1 MNITFLG
8 GTGTVT
14 GSKYLVETSSSKIL
28 IDCGLYQ
35 GYKWLRARNREPL
48 PLDLQK
54 LDAIVLTHAHLDHSG
69 FIPAVYKQGFRG
81 PVYAHPATISL
92 CSILL
97 VDSGHIQEDD
107 AKFYGKHKISRHEN
121 PEPLYDKAT
130 AQACLSLFQ
139 PVDFDEMFKIGDIDV
154 TLQSVGHI
162 LGAASVIL
170 QADGKRVGFSGDV
183 GRSNDSIML
192 PPKPLPPLDLLMLE
206 STYGN
211 RLHDKESPLDQ
222 LAEVVNAMAKKAG
235 VLLIPSF
242 AVGRT
247 ESILHMLA
255 TLIKAD
261 SIPKLPIYLDSPM
274 AINVFDIYQQ
284 HCDLNRLSKE
294 QCYDMCHVASFTK
307 TVDESKALAELT
319 LPHII
324 IAGSGMATGGRIL
337 HHMKRLLGDYRTTIL
352 FTGYLSGG
360 TRGAKMIAGQNT
372 VKIHGKWWPVKAEVE
387 VLHGLS
393 GHSDYQEIT
402 QWLKSSQLKA
412 KTKIR
417 LVHGEPEA
425 SEAMRDHLK
434 QNTQFDVEVASYHE
448 ILRL

>member
-14 GSKYLVETSSSKIL
+14 GSKYLLETTTSKIL

-69 FIPAVYKQGFRG
+69 FIPALYKQGFRG

-107 AKFYGKHKISRHEN
+107 AKFYGKHKLSRHQN

-139 PVDFDEMFKIGDIDV
+139 PVEFDESFQIGDIDV

-162 LGAASVIL
+162 LGAASIIL
-170 QADGKRVGFSGDV
+170 QANGKRVGFSGDV

-211 RLHDKESPLDQ
+211 RLHDKESSLNQ
-222 LAEVVNAMAKKAG
+222 LAEVVNSMAKKGGA
-235 VLLIPSF
+235 LLIPSF

-255 TLIKAD
+255 TLIKED
-261 SIPKLPIYLDSPM
+261 MMPKLPIYLDSPM
-274 AINVFDIYQQ
+274 AINVFDIYCQYY
-284 HCDLNRLSKE
+284 DLNRLSKA
-294 QCYDMCHVASFTK
+294 QCFDMCNIANFTK
-307 TVDESKALAELT
+307 TVDESKALSEIRV
-319 LPHII
+319 PHII

-372 VKIHGKWWPVKAEVE
+372 VKIHGKWWPVKAEVK

-402 QWLKSSQLKA
+402 QWLQSSKLKP

-434 QNTQFDVEVASYHE
+434 QNTQFDVEVASYHD

>member
-14 GSKYLVETSSSKIL
+14 GSKYFVETSTTNIL
-28 IDCGLYQ
+28 VDCGLYQ

-48 PLDLQK
+48 PLDLK
-54 LDAIVLTHAHLDHSG
+54 SLDAIVLTHAHLDHSG
-69 FIPAVYKQGFRG
+69 FIPALYKQGFRG
-81 PVYAHPATISL
+81 RVYAHQATISL

-97 VDSGHIQEDD
+97 PDSGHIQEDD

-130 AQACLSLFQ
+130 AEACLSLFKA
-139 PVDFDEMFKIGDIDV
+139 VDFNEEFKIGDIDIE
-154 TLQSVGHI
+154 LQSAGHI

-170 QADGKRVGFSGDV
+170 KADGKRVGFSGDV
-183 GRSNDSIML
+183 GRPDDIIMY
-192 PPKPLPPLDLLMLE
+192 PPKPLPALDLLLLE

-211 RLHDKESPLDQ
+211 RLHDKEDAFEQ
-222 LAEVVNAMAKKAG
+222 LAEIVNSTAKKGG

-247 ESILHMLA
+247 EAVQHMLA
-255 TLIKAD
+255 TLMKKEL
-261 SIPKLPIYLDSPM
+261 IPKLPVYLDSPM
-274 AINVFDIYQQ
+274 AINVFNIYCE
-284 HCDLNRLSKE
+284 HFDLNRLSNE
-294 QCYDMCHVASFTK
+294 QCLEMCNVATFTR
-307 TVDESKALAELT
+307 TVDESKALSELIM
-319 LPHII
+319 PHII

-337 HHMKRLLGDYRTTIL
+337 HHLKRLLDDYRTTVL

-360 TRGAKMIAGQNT
+360 TRGAKMLAGKDN
-372 VKIHGKWWPVKAEVE
+372 VKIHGKWLPVKARVE

-393 GHSDYQEIT
+393 GHGDYEDIT
-402 QWLKSSQLKA
+402 QWLQISKLHP
-412 KTKIR
+412 KTKVL

-425 SEAMRDHLK
+425 SESMRDHLM
-434 QNTQFDVEVASYHE
+434 QHTQFDVDVAKYHE

>member
-14 GSKYLVETSSSKIL
+14 GSKYLVETSASKVL

-54 LDAIVLTHAHLDHSG
+54 LDAIMLTHAHLDHSG
-69 FIPAVYKQGFRG
+69 FIPALYKQGFRG

-92 CSILL
+92 CSIIL

-107 AKFYGKHKISRHEN
+107 AKFYGKHKISRHKN

-139 PVDFDEMFKIGDIDV
+139 PVDFDETFTIGDIEV

-162 LGAASVIL
+162 LGAASIIL

-192 PPKPLPPLDLLMLE
+192 PPKTLPPLDLLMLE

-211 RLHDKESPLDQ
+211 RLHDKESSLDQ
-222 LAEVVNAMAKKAG
+222 LAKVVNAMAKKGG

-402 QWLKSSQLKA
+402 QWLQSSQLKA

-434 QNTQFDVEVASYHE
+434 QNTQFDVEVASYHD

>member
-14 GSKYLVETSSSKIL
+14 GSKYLVATSTTKIL
-28 IDCGLYQ
+28 VDCGLYQ
-35 GYKWLRARNREPL
+35 GYKWLRERNREPL
-48 PLDLQK
+48 PFNLK
-54 LDAIVLTHAHLDHSG
+54 ELDAIVLTHAHLDHSG
-69 FIPAVYKQGFRG
+69 FIPALYKQGYRG
-81 PVYAHPATISL
+81 PVYTHHATASL
-92 CSILL
+92 CTILL

-107 AKFYGKHKISRHEN
+107 AKFYGKHKISRHKN

-130 AQACLSLFQ
+130 AQASLSLFQ
-139 PVDFDEMFKIGDIDV
+139 PVNFEETFSIGDIEV
-154 TLQSVGHI
+154 YLQSVGHI

-170 QADGKRVGFSGDV
+170 SADGKHVGFSGDV
-183 GRSNDSIML
+183 GRSNDSIMY
-192 PPKPLPPLDLLMLE
+192 PPKPLPALDLLMLE

-222 LAEVVNAMAKKAG
+222 LADIVNTMAKKGGA
-235 VLLIPSF
+235 LLIPSF

-247 ESILHMLA
+247 ESILHLLA
-255 TLIKAD
+255 TLIKKEM
-261 SIPKLPIYLDSPM
+261 IPKLPIFLDSPM
-274 AINVFDIYQQ
+274 AINVFDIYCQYSE
-284 HCDLNRLSKE
+284 LNRLSKDDCLE
-294 QCYDMCHVASFTK
+294 ISSIASFTK
-307 TVDESKALAELT
+307 TVDQSKELSE
-319 LPHII
+319 LRVPHII

-360 TRGAKMIAGQNT
+360 TRGAKMLAGQNT
-372 VKIHGKWWPVKAEVE
+372 VKIHGKWWPVKADVE

-393 GHSDYQEIT
+393 GHGDYQEIT
-402 QWLKSSQLKA
+402 QWLQSSNLHK

-417 LVHGEPEA
+417 LVHGEPDA

-434 QNTQFDVEVASYHE
+434 QHTHFDPEVASYHE

>member
-14 GSKYLVETSSSKIL
+14 GSKYLVETSTTKIL

-48 PLDLQK
+48 PLDLHSI
-54 LDAIVLTHAHLDHSG
+54 DAIVLTHAHLDHSG
-69 FIPAVYKQGFRG
+69 FIPALYKQGYRG
-81 PVYAHPATISL
+81 PVYTNEATVSL

-97 VDSGHIQEDD
+97 SDSGHIQEED

-121 PEPLYDKAT
+121 PEALYDQKT
-130 AQACLSLFQ
+130 AEACMLLFK
-139 PVDFDEMFKIGDIDV
+139 PVKFHQHFTVGDIDIV
-154 TLQSVGHI
+154 LQSAGHI

-170 QADGKRVGFSGDV
+170 EADNKRVGFSGDV
-183 GRSNDSIML
+183 GRPNDSIMY
-192 PPKPLPPLDLLMLE
+192 PPEPLPPLDLLMLE

-211 RLHDKESPLDQ
+211 RLHDKEDPLDL
-222 LAEVVNAMAKKAG
+222 LAEIINSTIKKGG

-247 ESILHMLA
+247 EAIQHMLGV
-255 TLIKAD
+255 LMQEER
-261 SIPKLPIYLDSPM
+261 IPQIPIYLDSPM
-274 AINVFDIYQQ
+274 AISVFDIYCN
-284 HCDLNRLSKE
+284 HSELNRLSKE
-294 QCYDMCHVASFTK
+294 QCHDMSHLVEFTRK
-307 TVDESKALAELT
+307 VDESKALSELVM
-319 LPHII
+319 PHII

-337 HHMKRLLGDYRTTIL
+337 HHMKRLIGDYRTTVL

-360 TRGAKMIAGQNT
+360 TRGAKMLAGNEN
-372 VKIHGKWWPVKAEVE
+372 VKIHGKWLPVKARIE

-393 GHSDYQEIT
+393 GHGDYEEIT
-402 QWLKSSQLKA
+402 QWLRSSQLNK

-417 LVHGEPEA
+417 LVHGEPDA
-425 SEAMRDHLK
+425 SEAMRDHLM
-434 QNTQFDVEVASYHE
+434 QHTQFDVEVASYHD